1 MAKKEPKIGTNIA
14 QYKEAMVQWQQ
25 TMTQA
30 QANVAF
36 WEDVQRIANEATAEI
51 EEEQATPTAEIEESS
66 AEEQPTEVEET
77 VPEVEETEEQETT
90 VEEAT
95 PTEEIAEGVP
105 TEIAEEVP
113 TEAEAETPQAEVTE
127 ETQAEEQPQAEQTE
141 VAEETPTEEQPSAE
155 TAEEQPQA
163 EQTEEVTEEY
173 IGQVINSLR
182 EVYESLSKE
191 AQKEVTNNLDN
202 FKAEVASRTDEEIA
216 TAIADIESTP
226 ILGELFERIRN
237 GLLSGEI
244 KRTEQE
250 EQDLINALQRIA
262 QGNVA
267 RVYLLPILKEE
278 QRKRAEQQAESK
290 TEPQPKAK
298 AKPKATP
305 KATPKTTAKAKT
317 PKRKKEVNFFKYIL
331 PKKERELRPV
341 LAGVFMRDGYRVA
354 SDTHI
359 LIAERAEYSP
369 ALEGRVINEDGIALV
384 DKEGNPIIN
393 NLAWQRVIPTPE
405 NSSLVLTPIESIM
418 AMLEQAKPLN
428 KIFAD
433 DAPYNGNTATEIEI
447 ETENGPAFFDSAKL
461 ALFMDFVLTIDN
473 PTLAYGNKT
482 RSIWVTS
489 ADGSKK
495 AVLMGLDSESDRVEA
510 IRISTRKGIEVGA
523 DFSYNNKKTNGLKS
537 ELKESEDYIA
547 LMKAQPVPPR
557 RELSFHE
564 KKVAQLKALI
574 AIREGKTEFHVG
586 DYVTPNSTQA
596 QQLATKAVMMVLTEN
611 RLEPII
617 ATDAMAEA
625 VLGDNV
631 ELSVKKKRAPETAY
645 VQEEH
650 HPTVVSSADGA
661 KVLKNLDSAISEYEK
676 KSNQSKTFLGDVAKA
691 IKAEKHGSNSQYAT
705 FETVNGKVVTIRL
718 ANHNAKVSNFDKN
731 KEPEGISIVV
741 SSEANSGTNNDGK
754 AHVVEFYYNALKL
767 RRSKD
772 KPLVEIIRSIKQAL
786 YSGEF
791 KDTTGLAEREEVNG
805 IIEFLRTPQGT
816 IYGWT
821 DGKRIYLT
829 RDGMNPETPVHE
841 YTHLWA
847 RAMMQNNAE
856 GWQSI
861 KDLLRD
867 TPMWNEVLNDV
878 NYANIRGNEDAIASE
893 VLSRLSGKNGAQKM
907 TDMAQ
912 QLINEGNPQ
921 AQTLIGRIRQALQDF
936 WRWVGVNLF
945 DIQNFESI
953 EQVTD
958 RVLWDMVSG
967 TDLGNLS
974 PNQNELMIIGEK
986 GATELD
992 RAEEATHRMD
1002 NLNIAREMET
1012 AGKDAKV
1019 IRMATGWE
1027 RGADGKWRYEIE
1039 DFSIKEEKIDF
1050 ITNQLDYK
1058 NTAAIMLI
1066 DLLDDAQGLFAAYPD
1081 LRNMRV
1087 VIKKDSSVIGQGEL
1101 QWYDA
1106 VYDRQIVLNEAAI
1119 ISHFAKSALDRYA
1132 KADVGIIRIKQG
1144 YAPTTKEKFTNEAE
1158 KQEALDIYIEM
1169 MNEALLDYER
1179 FKSRNK
1185 DIATRIL
1192 THEIQHAIQFIE
1204 GFAIGSSPERFADVR
1219 GEVLRSINFMTSGD
1233 LLNGSAISNSQSLRD
1248 ALDKKIPYTEI
1259 SLKEGYADNLQK
1271 VARKYGYNN
1280 IDALVDDYEN
1290 MPSAFEQYRRTAGEV
1305 ESRNVQKRM
1314 DMSDEQRRETLLA
1327 ETEDVA
1333 REDQI
1338 FIMENSGVSQMAEDE
1353 MNDLIS
1359 QMKANA
1365 TVVPS
1370 VEITEDNW
1378 VNKIET
1384 PIGEV
1389 KMGEHQKTK
1398 LFNKGREKQYGM
1410 LLETLNNPDIILEEK
1425 SKEDPEHERDSVYLF
1440 IKTFQK
1446 EDGSKYV
1453 HFESVTVQQD
1463 GLEVSISSHI
1473 IRENQL
1479 RNKMKS
1485 DRLLYKATALDR
1497 SANQSAE
1504 QPIIGG
1510 GLSSTDKVNNTSS
1523 PTQENDELFRP
1534 EDRNAEWTEGIN
1546 PELQEKYGKKNRYKM
1561 WQGVGQITQDNV
1573 ASALYVE
1580 SGIYSNELRKLPK
1593 LFATNEGRL
1602 VDPQAT
1608 ILGAQ
1613 QRIEIL
1619 DEYKAMIVEDMM
1631 PNATKPAQEYLQKQV
1646 DRINETI
1653 DFLNEVIA
1661 NPEEA
1666 SHNPKRFTNRFLFR
1680 PEEDAADTADTF
1692 TSAAEAIAQQ
1702 LGVEIE
1708 IDESMPAKGS
1718 YNPRTGRIR
1727 INPSRHAT
1735 AEDVQR
1741 TVLHETIGH
1750 GGIQA
1755 VAGKR
1760 FGQVCQQAYDMMTE
1774 EPRSLLCQK
1783 HQ

>member
-25 TMTQA
+25 ATTEA
-30 QANVAF
+30 QSNIAF
-36 WEDVQRIANEATAEI
+36 WEEVKAVASQRNQPTEETAPTTE
-51 EEEQATPTAEIEESS
+51 ETTPVVEVEEQAEETTE
-66 AEEQPTEVEET
+66 AEQPTEET
-77 VPEVEETEEQETT
+77 AKEVTLETEE
-90 VEEAT
+90 VAEEQTPIAENAT
-95 PTEEIAEGVP
+95 PVA
-105 TEIAEEVP
+105 
-113 TEAEAETPQAEVTE
+113 
-127 ETQAEEQPQAEQTE
+127 ETQAETTEEQSAEEE

-173 IGQVINSLR
+173 INEVIDKLR
-182 EVYESLSKE
+182 DVYESLANE
-191 AQKEVTNNLDN
+191 AQTDINNNLES

-250 EQDLINALQRIA
+250 EQDLVNTLQRIA

-267 RVYLLPILKEE
+267 KNTLLPILKSE
-278 QRKRAEQQAESK
+278 QQKRAEQQAES
-290 TEPQPKAK
+290 
-298 AKPKATP
+298 
-305 KATPKTTAKAKT
+305 
-317 PKRKKEVNFFKYIL
+317 
-331 PKKERELRPV
+331 
-341 LAGVFMRDGYRVA
+341 
-354 SDTHI
+354 
-359 LIAERAEYSP
+359 
-369 ALEGRVINEDGIALV
+369 
-384 DKEGNPIIN
+384 
-393 NLAWQRVIPTPE
+393 
-405 NSSLVLTPIESIM
+405 
-418 AMLEQAKPLN
+418 
-428 KIFAD
+428 
-433 DAPYNGNTATEIEI
+433 
-447 ETENGPAFFDSAKL
+447 
-461 ALFMDFVLTIDN
+461 
-473 PTLAYGNKT
+473 
-482 RSIWVTS
+482 
-489 ADGSKK
+489 
-495 AVLMGLDSESDRVEA
+495 
-510 IRISTRKGIEVGA
+510 
-523 DFSYNNKKTNGLKS
+523 
-537 ELKESEDYIA
+537 
-547 LMKAQPVPPR
+547 
-557 RELSFHE
+557 
-564 KKVAQLKALI
+564 
-574 AIREGKTEFHVG
+574 KTEFHVG

-596 QQLATKAVMMVLTEN
+596 QQLATEAVMMVLTEN
-611 RLEPII
+611 GLEPII
-617 ATDAMAEA
+617 ATDEMAEA

-921 AQTLIGRIRQALQDF
+921 AQTLIGRIRQALQEF
-936 WRWVGVNLF
+936 WNWVGVNLF

-1144 YAPTTKEKFTNEAE
+1144 YDPTTKEKFTNEAE

-1179 FKSRNK
+1179 FKCRNK

-1510 GLSSTDKVNNTSS
+1510 GLSSTDKVSDTSS

-1534 EDRNAEWTEGIN
+1534 GDE
-1546 PELQEKYGKKNRYKM
+1546 
-1561 WQGVGQITQDNV
+1561 ITMNNV
-1573 ASALYVE
+1573 AANLYIE
-1580 SGIYSNELRKLPK
+1580 SGIYIKELNKLPHLFGRHDGK
-1593 LFATNEGRL
+1593 LNDA
-1602 VDPQAT
+1602 QAT
-1608 ILGAQ
+1608 IENAKK
-1613 QRIEIL
+1613 RIEIL

-1680 PEEDAADTADTF
+1680 PEEDAVSTADTF
-1692 TSAAEAIAQQ
+1692 TSAAAAIAQQ

-1708 IDESMPAKGS
+1708 IDESIPAKGS

>member
-14 QYKEAMVQWQQ
+14 QYKEAMAQWQQ
-25 TMTQA
+25 ATTEA
-30 QANVAF
+30 QSNIAF
-36 WEDVQRIANEATAEI
+36 WEEVKAVASQRNQPTEETAPVVEVEEQAEETTEAEQPTEEVAEEVAEEQTPIAETQAENTQSVAETQAETTEEQSAEEETPQI
-51 EEEQATPTAEIEESS
+51 EEEQPK
-66 AEEQPTEVEET
+66 
-77 VPEVEETEEQETT
+77 
-90 VEEAT
+90 EEA
-95 PTEEIAEGVP
+95 
-105 TEIAEEVP
+105 
-113 TEAEAETPQAEVTE
+113 
-127 ETQAEEQPQAEQTE
+127 PQAEQTE

-173 IGQVINSLR
+173 INEVIDKLR
-182 EVYESLSKE
+182 DVYESLANE
-191 AQKEVTNNLDN
+191 AQTDINNNLES

-226 ILGELFERIRN
+226 DLVELFERVRN

-244 KRTEQE
+244 KGTKQE

-267 RVYLLPILKEE
+267 KNTLLPIFIAE
-278 QRKRAEQQAESK
+278 QQKRAEQQTESK
-290 TEPQPKAK
+290 TESQPKAK
-298 AKPKATP
+298 AKPKATS

-369 ALEGRVINEDGIALV
+369 ALEGRVINEDGIALI

-495 AVLMGLDSESDRVEA
+495 AVLMGLASESDRVEA

-617 ATDAMAEA
+617 ATDAMTEA
-625 VLGDNV
+625 VLGNSAFGFELMAVVEAKRRADAIEGLTPINV
-631 ELSVKKKRAPETAY
+631 TRNSKSKEELSEDY
-645 VQEEH
+645 
-650 HPTVVSSADGA
+650 
-661 KVLKNLDSAISEYEK
+661 KNLPSVEKDGRVIEFYNSAFKKIYKEGGLFAQVVPQLDEILNQSILAYSEADNLGGTMRPDGTIHKAHPNVDAFDNYVGKVEFDGKEYYVRTTVKRQEGEAGTHSFFVTEVAVYEKSANGLSEPNFPSGESDHQRIIDTKLQQFFDYANGKLNNPEFQIVFHGSRAKFDAFDHSHMGEGEGAQAYGWGTYVTEVEGVGKQYAIRMRDSAISDKHKENAIINNLARQTLASNNGNNAEALDYLRGLLNESWSDK
-676 KSNQSKTFLGDVAKA
+676 KRVKAQIKIIETGKFLPETKVKA
-691 IKAEKHGSNSQYAT
+691 RLYTVEVPDYNGSNYVSWKADNNQETIDKLNGAYRAMLLERGVPAEDISPY
-705 FETVNGKVVTIRL
+705 FEPFGKGL
-718 ANHNAKVSNFDKN
+718 SG
-731 KEPEGISIVV
+731 ESI
-741 SSEANSGTNNDGK
+741 
-754 AHVVEFYYNALKL
+754 YKL
-767 RRSKD
+767 FVRE
-772 KPLVEIIRSIKQAL
+772 LGGEKQASEFL
-786 YSGEF
+786 HRMGFVGIKYPTYNMSGGNTKGQSNYVIFNEADA
-791 KDTTGLAEREEVNG
+791 KIVNR
-805 IIEFLRTPQGT
+805 IEFLRTPQGT

-867 TPMWNEVLNDV
+867 TPVWSEVVNDD
-878 NYANIRGNEDAIASE
+878 NYANIRGDEDAIASE
-893 VLSRLSGKNGAQKM
+893 ALSRLSGKNGAQKM

-921 AQTLIGRIRQALQDF
+921 AQTLIGRIRQALQEF
-936 WRWVGVNLF
+936 WNWVGVNLF

-958 RVLWDMVSG
+958 RVLWDMVQGTNLGMLESG
-967 TDLGNLS
+967 GVEFMGS
-974 PNQNELMIIGEK
+974 RVEK
-986 GATELD
+986 R
-992 RAEEATHRMD
+992 RAE
-1002 NLNIAREMET
+1002 IAEHFNGQQLSGNGLSIVNAFAYGSKNEVIEVNGKRIVLKQGNENK
-1012 AGKDAKV
+1012 AGVSHSLMRHYGTSTGNYSADELLLMPQV
-1019 IRMATGWE
+1019 IEQGE
-1027 RGADGKWRYEIE
+1027 RKQDGKKVSYKMDINGVTYSVTTEIKGQHEEFTNFFTNRRPTVEEQGSSNTVNQHEQPQQSVSADEVTNNSSNTQE
-1039 DFSIKEEKIDF
+1039 D
-1050 ITNQLDYK
+1050 
-1058 NTAAIMLI
+1058 
-1066 DLLDDAQGLFAAYPD
+1066 
-1081 LRNMRV
+1081 
-1087 VIKKDSSVIGQGEL
+1087 GEL
-1101 QWYDA
+1101 
-1106 VYDRQIVLNEAAI
+1106 
-1119 ISHFAKSALDRYA
+1119 
-1132 KADVGIIRIKQG
+1132 
-1144 YAPTTKEKFTNEAE
+1144 
-1158 KQEALDIYIEM
+1158 
-1169 MNEALLDYER
+1169 
-1179 FKSRNK
+1179 
-1185 DIATRIL
+1185 
-1192 THEIQHAIQFIE
+1192 
-1204 GFAIGSSPERFADVR
+1204 
-1219 GEVLRSINFMTSGD
+1219 LRPGD
-1233 LLNGSAISNSQSLRD
+1233 
-1248 ALDKKIPYTEI
+1248 
-1259 SLKEGYADNLQK
+1259 
-1271 VARKYGYNN
+1271 
-1280 IDALVDDYEN
+1280 
-1290 MPSAFEQYRRTAGEV
+1290 
-1305 ESRNVQKRM
+1305 
-1314 DMSDEQRRETLLA
+1314 
-1327 ETEDVA
+1327 
-1333 REDQI
+1333 
-1338 FIMENSGVSQMAEDE
+1338 
-1353 MNDLIS
+1353 
-1359 QMKANA
+1359 
-1365 TVVPS
+1365 
-1370 VEITEDNW
+1370 EITMN
-1378 VNKIET
+1378 
-1384 PIGEV
+1384 
-1389 KMGEHQKTK
+1389 
-1398 LFNKGREKQYGM
+1398 
-1410 LLETLNNPDIILEEK
+1410 
-1425 SKEDPEHERDSVYLF
+1425 
-1440 IKTFQK
+1440 
-1446 EDGSKYV
+1446 
-1453 HFESVTVQQD
+1453 
-1463 GLEVSISSHI
+1463 
-1473 IRENQL
+1473 
-1479 RNKMKS
+1479 
-1485 DRLLYKATALDR
+1485 
-1497 SANQSAE
+1497 
-1504 QPIIGG
+1504 
-1510 GLSSTDKVNNTSS
+1510 
-1523 PTQENDELFRP
+1523 
-1534 EDRNAEWTEGIN
+1534 
-1546 PELQEKYGKKNRYKM
+1546 
-1561 WQGVGQITQDNV
+1561 NV
-1573 ASALYVE
+1573 AANLYIE
-1580 SGIYSNELRKLPK
+1580 SGIYIKELNKLPHLFGSYDGK
-1593 LFATNEGRL
+1593 LNDA
-1602 VDPQAT
+1602 QAT
-1608 ILGAQ
+1608 IENAKK
-1613 QRIEIL
+1613 RIEIL

-1680 PEEDAADTADTF
+1680 PEEDAADSADTF

-1735 AEDVQR
+1735 AEDIQR

-1760 FGQVCQQAYDMMTE
+1760 FGQVCQQVYDMMTE
-1774 EPRSLLCQK
+1774 GPRSLLCQK

>member
-25 TMTQA
+25 AMTEA
-30 QANVAF
+30 QSNIAF
-36 WEDVQRIANEATAEI
+36 WEEVKAVASQRNQPTEETAPVAEV
-51 EEEQATPTAEIEESS
+51 EEQAEETTE
-66 AEEQPTEVEET
+66 AEQPTEET
-77 VPEVEETEEQETT
+77 AKEVTLETEDVTEEQ
-90 VEEAT
+90 T
-95 PTEEIAEGVP
+95 PMAEDTQSV
-105 TEIAEEVP
+105 A
-113 TEAEAETPQAEVTE
+113 
-127 ETQAEEQPQAEQTE
+127 ETQAETTEEQSAEEESAEEE
-141 VAEETPTEEQPSAE
+141 VAEETSTEEQPSAE

-173 IGQVINSLR
+173 INEVIDKLR
-182 EVYESLSKE
+182 DVYESLANE
-191 AQKEVTNNLDN
+191 AQTDINNNLES
-202 FKAEVASRTDEEIA
+202 FKAELSSRTDEEIA
-216 TAIADIESTP
+216 SAIADIESTP
-226 ILGELFERIRN
+226 ILGKLFERIRN

-267 RVYLLPILKEE
+267 KDMLLPILKAE
-278 QRKRAEQQAESK
+278 QQKRAEQQAESK

-359 LIAERAEYSP
+359 PIAERAEYSP

-405 NSSLVLTPIESIM
+405 NSSLVLTSIESIM

-461 ALFMDFVLTIDN
+461 ALFMDFVLTIDS

-495 AVLMGLDSESDRVEA
+495 AVLMGLASESDRVDA

-741 SSEANSGTNNDGK
+741 SSEVNSGTNNDGK

-921 AQTLIGRIRQALQDF
+921 AQTLIGRIRQALQEF
-936 WRWVGVNLF
+936 WNWVGVNLF

-958 RVLWDMVSG
+958 RVLWDMVQGTNLGMLESG
-967 TDLGNLS
+967 GVEFMGS
-974 PNQNELMIIGEK
+974 RVEK
-986 GATELD
+986 R
-992 RAEEATHRMD
+992 RAE
-1002 NLNIAREMET
+1002 IAEHFN
-1012 AGKDAKV
+1012 GQQLS
-1019 IRMATGWE
+1019 GNSL
-1027 RGADGKWRYEIE
+1027 
-1039 DFSIKEEKIDF
+1039 SIV
-1050 ITNQLDYK
+1050 N
-1058 NTAAIMLI
+1058 A
-1066 DLLDDAQGLFAAYPD
+1066 FAY
-1081 LRNMRV
+1081 
-1087 VIKKDSSVIGQGEL
+1087 
-1101 QWYDA
+1101 
-1106 VYDRQIVLNEAAI
+1106 
-1119 ISHFAKSALDRYA
+1119 
-1132 KADVGIIRIKQG
+1132 
-1144 YAPTTKEKFTNEAE
+1144 
-1158 KQEALDIYIEM
+1158 
-1169 MNEALLDYER
+1169 
-1179 FKSRNK
+1179 
-1185 DIATRIL
+1185 
-1192 THEIQHAIQFIE
+1192 
-1204 GFAIGSSPERFADVR
+1204 
-1219 GEVLRSINFMTSGD
+1219 
-1233 LLNGSAISNSQSLRD
+1233 
-1248 ALDKKIPYTEI
+1248 
-1259 SLKEGYADNLQK
+1259 
-1271 VARKYGYNN
+1271 
-1280 IDALVDDYEN
+1280 
-1290 MPSAFEQYRRTAGEV
+1290 
-1305 ESRNVQKRM
+1305 
-1314 DMSDEQRRETLLA
+1314 
-1327 ETEDVA
+1327 
-1333 REDQI
+1333 
-1338 FIMENSGVSQMAEDE
+1338 
-1353 MNDLIS
+1353 
-1359 QMKANA
+1359 
-1365 TVVPS
+1365 
-1370 VEITEDNW
+1370 
-1378 VNKIET
+1378 
-1384 PIGEV
+1384 
-1389 KMGEHQKTK
+1389 
-1398 LFNKGREKQYGM
+1398 
-1410 LLETLNNPDIILEEK
+1410 
-1425 SKEDPEHERDSVYLF
+1425 
-1440 IKTFQK
+1440 
-1446 EDGSKYV
+1446 GSK
-1453 HFESVTVQQD
+1453 
-1463 GLEVSISSHI
+1463 
-1473 IRENQL
+1473 
-1479 RNKMKS
+1479 
-1485 DRLLYKATALDR
+1485 
-1497 SANQSAE
+1497 
-1504 QPIIGG
+1504 
-1510 GLSSTDKVNNTSS
+1510 
-1523 PTQENDELFRP
+1523 
-1534 EDRNAEWTEGIN
+1534 
-1546 PELQEKYGKKNRYKM
+1546 
-1561 WQGVGQITQDNV
+1561 
-1573 ASALYVE
+1573 
-1580 SGIYSNELRKLPK
+1580 
-1593 LFATNEGRL
+1593 
-1602 VDPQAT
+1602 
-1608 ILGAQ
+1608 
-1613 QRIEIL
+1613 
-1619 DEYKAMIVEDMM
+1619 
-1631 PNATKPAQEYLQKQV
+1631 
-1646 DRINETI
+1646 
-1653 DFLNEVIA
+1653 NEVIEVNGKRIVLKQGNENKA
-1661 NPEEA
+1661 GVSHSLMRHYGTSTGNYSADELLLMPQVIEQGERKQDGKKVSYKMDINGVTYSVTTEIKGQHEEFT
-1666 SHNPKRFTNRFLFR
+1666 NFFTNRRPTVEEQGSSNTVNQHEQPQQSVSADEVTNNSSNTQEDGELLR
-1680 PEEDAADTADTF
+1680 PENSATDSADSFTTA
-1692 TSAAEAIAQQ
+1692 AQQ
-1702 LGVEIE
+1702 MADALGVEIE
-1708 IDESMPAKGS
+1708 IDESIPAKGS

-1760 FGQVCQQAYDMMTE
+1760 FGQVCQQVYDMMTE